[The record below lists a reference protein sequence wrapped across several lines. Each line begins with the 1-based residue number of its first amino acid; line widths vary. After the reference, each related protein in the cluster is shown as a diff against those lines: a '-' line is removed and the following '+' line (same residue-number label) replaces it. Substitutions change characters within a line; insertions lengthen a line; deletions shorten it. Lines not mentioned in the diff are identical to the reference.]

1 MKKAEEGPQSPDQPT
16 KQVNKDKGVFKFY
29 HGVIK

>member
-1 MKKAEEGPQSPDQPT
+1 MNMEEEGLPTPDQPT